1 MSEKEKQLV
10 NNLMDIVDKLP
21 EAQQHRLL
29 GVAEGMSMVSADKEV
44 VTHAETKN
52 HAEGHQGHGL

>member
-52 HAEGHQGHGL
+52 HAEGH